1 MNTDPSDIPETEKSN
16 IINRLKRRET
26 FIKFNSS
33 GRTYSRIYYLSLSED
48 AIHYQGSRH
57 KSKLKACRSN
67 VKIEDTYARCLFRWN
82 V

>member
-33 GRTYSRIYYLSLSED
+33 GRTYSRIYYLALSED

-57 KSKLKACRSN
+57 KSKHEACRRR
-67 VKIEDTYARCLFRWN
+67 VKN
-82 V
+82 